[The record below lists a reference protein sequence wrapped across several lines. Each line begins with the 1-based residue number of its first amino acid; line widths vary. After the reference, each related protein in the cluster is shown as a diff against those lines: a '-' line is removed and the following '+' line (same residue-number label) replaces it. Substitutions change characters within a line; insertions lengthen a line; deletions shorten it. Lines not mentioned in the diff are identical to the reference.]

1 MASPTP
7 ASVLWSQSRP
17 EPEFFAGTGAKL
29 KRLRLRAAAVELRD
43 SVVAKLRHLL
53 FRTLGAL
60 ELTVAILDAPLQPI
74 SKVLTIFTQIERKKA
89 HLETAKSLCFIF
101 QNRIF
106 FCIKKVPRSLCMTRS
121 RVKIGPA
128 TQLCPASSNKYH
140 HYVRNLQMKVL
151 PVGT

>member
-17 EPEFFAGTGAKL
+17 EQEFFAGTGAKL

-89 HLETAKSLCFIF
+89 HF
-101 QNRIF
+101 
-106 FCIKKVPRSLCMTRS
+106 
-121 RVKIGPA
+121 
-128 TQLCPASSNKYH
+128 
-140 HYVRNLQMKVL
+140 
-151 PVGT
+151 